1 MCWQWRRRWPGL
13 GAVEL
18 QHGVVRA
25 EHDDEDIGRQAA
37 QPGHLGAERGLG
49 AGAAHCGGHHVA
61 ELGHVGG
68 VAQVLPQLQH
78 AGRGDVA
85 SGDAVADDDRQRAAG
100 GGGGFRDGAFRAAAC
115 REQQRGKG

>member
-1 MCWQWRRRWPGL
+1 MRWQWRHVGQRF

-18 QHGVVRA
+18 HYCVVRA
-25 EHDDEDIGRQAA
+25 QHDDEHIGRQAA

-49 AGAAHCGGHHVA
+49 AGAAHGGGDDIA
-61 ELGHVGG
+61 ELRHVGG

-85 SGDAVADDDRQRAAG
+85 GGDAVADDDRERAAG
-100 GGGGFRDGAFRAAAC
+100 GGGSLGDGAFGAAAC